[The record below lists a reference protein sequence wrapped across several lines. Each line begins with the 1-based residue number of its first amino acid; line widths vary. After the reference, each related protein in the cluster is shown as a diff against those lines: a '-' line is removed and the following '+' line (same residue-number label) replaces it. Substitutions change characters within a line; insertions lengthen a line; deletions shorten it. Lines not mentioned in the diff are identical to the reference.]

1 MLTHRVSVSMSVRIK
16 FSFLPPF
23 LRFFVSSRSSVS
35 SILSCSRNAAT
46 INRRSRDI
54 LIRDT
59 QRGFVSSALDR
70 RHSFAVR
77 PGKFSF
83 EPRGVRQLRELRD
96 YATEDREERAKLSH
110 GFSIFG
116 SFPRFNVEK
125 KVSRVLLRSWSRH
138 SAGMQH
144 LVVNRYRG

>member
-1 MLTHRVSVSMSVRIK
+1 MSVSMSVRIK

-77 PGKFSF
+77 KFSF
-83 EPRGVRQLRELRD
+83 EPRVFVN
-96 YATEDREERAKLSH
+96 YANYAITRPRIERNERSY
-110 GFSIFG
+110 
-116 SFPRFNVEK
+116 RT
-125 KVSRVLLRSWSRH
+125 VSRSLALSRD
-138 SAGMQH
+138 STWKKKFRAYCCVAGVDIPQEC
-144 LVVNRYRG
+144 NTSS